1 MTLLPAT
8 TPAPTT
14 ESAAADDADPTL
26 APTQSPILMTTQS
39 GAISLITPLDE
50 STYRRLSALQTHL
63 IAILDHP
70 CGLNPRAYRAVESE
84 GPGAGSASGARG
96 VLDGAML
103 RRWGELSSQKKR
115 EACKRVGEEVS
126 TVRGWLE
133 ELGGGGLVY
142 L

>member
-8 TPAPTT
+8 TPAPKI
-14 ESAAADDADPTL
+14 ESASADDPTTTL
-26 APTQSPILMTTQS
+26 APSQSPILMTTQS
-39 GAISLITPLDE
+39 GAISLITRLDE

-84 GPGAGSASGARG
+84 GPGAGGAGGARG

-126 TVRGWLE
+126 TVRSWLE

>member
-1 MTLLPAT
+1 
-8 TPAPTT
+8 
-14 ESAAADDADPTL
+14 
-26 APTQSPILMTTQS
+26 MTTQS

-84 GPGAGSASGARG
+84 GPGAGGAGGARG

-126 TVRGWLE
+126 TVRSWLE